1 MIPIKKIRY
10 DDIEPVVL
18 KMAKQV
24 GILKH
29 ELVDSQM
36 IDMPIVKEILDQIQN
51 CIVDIR
57 IWAEVFYDI
66 KQGRNVST

>member
-18 KMAKQV
+18 KMSEQV
-24 GILKH
+24 GIIKH

-36 IDMPIVKEILDQIQN
+36 IDMPIVEDILEQIQN
-51 CIVDIR
+51 CIADIR
-57 IWAEVFYDI
+57 KWAEAFI
-66 KQGRNVST
+66 I